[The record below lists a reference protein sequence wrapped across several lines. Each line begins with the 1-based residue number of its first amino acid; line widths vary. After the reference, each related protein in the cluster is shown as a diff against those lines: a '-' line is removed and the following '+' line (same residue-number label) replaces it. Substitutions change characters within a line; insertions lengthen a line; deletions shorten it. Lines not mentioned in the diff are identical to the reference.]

1 MKQPYIKISSCI
13 TDIFFSSGLFG
24 CRALLSNLFDE
35 YIIIHFPENGGCQ
48 PYWDTV
54 LCWPKTIPGAII
66 KKPCPNLIH
75 SPEGRRRKQRVP
87 HGYIRCDYF
96 IITRYIMVY
105 YIKTSPS
112 DFQQSEISNT
122 IPFPIQIQAY
132 FRIGFAGTIRGGS
145 GEIGRITR
153 FASRYKKRM
162 WSQVEEA
169 IF

>member
-1 MKQPYIKISSCI
+1 
-13 TDIFFSSGLFG
+13 
-24 CRALLSNLFDE
+24 
-35 YIIIHFPENGGCQ
+35 
-48 PYWDTV
+48 
-54 LCWPKTIPGAII
+54 
-66 KKPCPNLIH
+66 
-75 SPEGRRRKQRVP
+75 
-87 HGYIRCDYF
+87 
-96 IITRYIMVY
+96 MVY